1 MALRM
6 VLVSFVASLGLSLPT
21 SEDMGRWT
29 KSTRNWLDSRLAA
42 WDARMPSG
50 TQAFVYYAESDFPDT
65 AAVNESPK
73 PASEAETTAEKNLA
87 DLEDVLGDDF
97 NEEATLATE
106 TTTPAIISDAD
117 FAAAMN
123 DVVVTFTADL
133 APATTTPAAVAVAV
147 AETPKTT
154 EVEPAT
160 EISDKLAEE
169 MASLFKTETQ
179 NLMESSKPAPP
190 LFEPMVVAENL
201 DNDFAY
207 ELNRKSDGRELH
219 EIAVSPSSTES
230 TPATADRVIRAFR
243 LTREA
248 ALAWANLLH
257 APAVVTIGH

>member
-1 MALRM
+1 M
-6 VLVSFVASLGLSLPT
+6 
-21 SEDMGRWT
+21 
-29 KSTRNWLDSRLAA
+29 
-42 WDARMPSG
+42 
-50 TQAFVYYAESDFPDT
+50 
-65 AAVNESPK
+65 
-73 PASEAETTAEKNLA
+73 
-87 DLEDVLGDDF
+87 LGDDF

-219 EIAVSPSSTES
+219 EIAVSPSSTGRLGQFNSGEGAITRKSSPS
-230 TPATADRVIRAFR
+230 TGSLSSSTNSSSSRMGLR
-243 LTREA
+243 
-248 ALAWANLLH
+248 
-257 APAVVTIGH
+257 